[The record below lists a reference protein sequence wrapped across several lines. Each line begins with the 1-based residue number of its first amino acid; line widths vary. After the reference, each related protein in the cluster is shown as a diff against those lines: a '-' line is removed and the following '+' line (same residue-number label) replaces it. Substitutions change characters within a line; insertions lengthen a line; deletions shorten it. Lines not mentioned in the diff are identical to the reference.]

1 MLLYEFD
8 PKTGKYVG
16 SHEAQLD
23 EWQSEIKGEPSYM
36 AEANCSFEEPPAQE
50 GYTAYMVNGKWELVA
65 DPELEDIKAAKI
77 AELKTQRDVAEVE
90 PIEYNGNKFDYD
102 DKARERINA
111 AIIALD
117 VQNEQTKATASIE
130 WTTADNQDVTVTADD
145 LRTVIALVA
154 NRSNSL
160 HVAYREAKEKVEA
173 ATTKAEVEAVT
184 L

>member
-8 PKTGKYVG
+8 PATGKYLG
-16 SHEAQLD
+16 NHEAQLD
-23 EWQSEIKGEPSYM
+23 EWQSKIKGEPSYM
-36 AEANCSFEEPPAQE
+36 AEANCTFEAPPAQA
-50 GYTAYMVNGKWELVA
+50 GYTAYMVNGKWELKT
-65 DPELEDIKAAKI
+65 DPTLDDVKEQKL
-77 AELKTQRDVAEVE
+77 AELKAQRDAVEVE
-90 PIEYNGNKFDYD
+90 PIEYSGNVYDYD

-117 VQNEQTKATASIE
+117 VQTQVAKSTASIE
-130 WTTADNQDVTVTADD
+130 WTTADNKDVTVTADD
-145 LRTVIALVA
+145 LRAIIAAVA
-154 NRSNSL
+154 VRSNAL